1 MRMKRSKNEPIL
13 PELREETFRELF
25 CSSSDVL
32 FDKIYIGETESP
44 IPVLIFYCS
53 GLADISLLNEGNL
66 EKLNKMMQL
75 DEKIDAEK
83 VINKL
88 KPLIDLTKVTI
99 DSEFNSVQ
107 QLIFSGNALLFIP
120 STQELFSINLSNVPN
135 RQPEESSFEVSVRG
149 PRDGFVEDLSMNTA
163 LIRKRLKTKSLCL

>member
-53 GLADISLLNEGNL
+53 GLADISLTERRKFRKVKQN
-66 EKLNKMMQL
+66 
-75 DEKIDAEK
+75 DA
-83 VINKL
+83 I
-88 KPLIDLTKVTI
+88 
-99 DSEFNSVQ
+99 
-107 QLIFSGNALLFIP
+107 G
-120 STQELFSINLSNVPN
+120 
-135 RQPEESSFEVSVRG
+135 
-149 PRDGFVEDLSMNTA
+149 
-163 LIRKRLKTKSLCL
+163 